1 MDEDYK
7 GFNPPSAEIKRQ
19 GDWIFLEFKVSF
31 QGSISLC
38 ETRAQ
43 QHFKF
48 TTRLY
53 TFSKLPKKQFLP

>member
-7 GFNPPSAEIKRQ
+7 GFNPPSAVIKRQ

-43 QHFKF
+43 QHFK
-48 TTRLY
+48 
-53 TFSKLPKKQFLP
+53 